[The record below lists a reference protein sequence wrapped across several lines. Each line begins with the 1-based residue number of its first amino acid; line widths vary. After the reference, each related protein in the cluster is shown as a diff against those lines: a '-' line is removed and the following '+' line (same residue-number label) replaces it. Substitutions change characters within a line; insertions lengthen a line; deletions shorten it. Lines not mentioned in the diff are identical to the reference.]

1 MKKCLKIVLGI
12 NMPEGFLHSSVQKHA
27 RSFDIEGTAQIV
39 MTEKQ
44 VRIIAC
50 GKKDKVDDFI
60 DTLHKDFAHAKITD
74 FEIEPFLK
82 DRDYRGVFR
91 IIE

>member
-1 MKKCLKIVLGI
+1 MKKCLKIIMGI
-12 NMPEGFLHSSVQKHA
+12 DMPEGFLHSSVQKHA
-27 RSFDIEGTAQIV
+27 RKFAIEGSAQVVI
-39 MTEKQ
+39 TDNQ

-50 GKKDKVDDFI
+50 GEKDDVDDFI
-60 DTLHKDFAHAKITD
+60 DTLHKDFAKAKITD
-74 FEIEPFLK
+74 IEIEPFLK